1 MGESTTMAVGDR
13 PMLYGLHARPPWP
26 KALLAAAAHLLAMA
40 ASIIAAPLI
49 IAGGLGVSAEE
60 TAYLVAAALTVSG
73 VATAVQVLR
82 PGGLGSGLLAVQGT
96 SFAFIGAFFYADAV
110 LGPEAA
116 AGDAARLGV
125 LLGSSAVGA
134 FGTMVLAPLL
144 PRLARVITP
153 AVTGTTIALLG
164 LTLGATALGSLQR
177 AAAADGAGVWLQ
189 AAVVI
194 AVIVLLGTRSNPWL
208 RLASVTLGLT
218 VGLLLAL
225 ATGTLAEL
233 PGGVAGLALPEFW
246 RYELAVDWRV
256 LLILLPIYLV
266 TVAESIGD
274 LTATAS
280 LSGEPVAGPGYWR
293 RVRGGVMAD
302 GFNSVLAAFFGT
314 FPNTTFSQ
322 NNGVIAL
329 TGVAS
334 RAVGLV
340 VALLLVLLGLFPVL
354 GALLQRLPPGVMH
367 GATGFMFALI
377 AVAGAQLLWRQSNRR
392 RCAAIAA
399 GSLVAAAALT
409 GVPELAAAA
418 GVELP
423 ALAGLLLG
431 YPVASGALCA
441 MILELILP
449 GTPVR
454 VPALEE
460 SSP

>member
-1 MGESTTMAVGDR
+1 MGDSTTTAVGQR

-26 KALLAAAAHLLAMA
+26 KALLAAAGHLLAMA

-49 IAGGLGVSAEE
+49 IAGGLGVSATE

-82 PGGLGSGLLAVQGT
+82 PLGLGSGLLSVQGT

-110 LGPEAA
+110 LGPGSPAEESN
-116 AGDAARLGV
+116 RLGV
-125 LLGSSAVGA
+125 LLGSAAVGA
-134 FGTMVLAPLL
+134 LGTMVLAPLL

-153 AVTGTTIALLG
+153 AVTGTTITLLG
-164 LTLGATALGSLQR
+164 LSLVSTAVGSLQQ

-189 AAVVI
+189 AAVVLG
-194 AVIVLLGTRSNPWL
+194 VIVLLGTRASPWL
-208 RLASVTLGLT
+208 RLASISLGLT
-218 VGLLLAL
+218 AGLLLAL
-225 ATGTLAEL
+225 ATGTLAAL
-233 PGGVAGLALPEFW
+233 PGDTAALALPEFW

-256 LLILLPIYLV
+256 LAILAPIYLV

-280 LSGEPVAGPGYWR
+280 LSGQPVQGPAYWR
-293 RVRGGVMAD
+293 RIRGGVMAD
-302 GFNSVLAAFFGT
+302 GFNSVLAALFGT

-334 RAVGLV
+334 RAVGLL
-340 VALLLVLLGLFPVL
+340 VALLLILLGLFPVL
-354 GALLQRLPPGVMH
+354 GALLQRLPPGVIH

-377 AVAGAQLLWRQSNRR
+377 AVAGAQLLWRQADRR
-392 RCAAIAA
+392 RCVIIAGGSLLAAVALTLLPDAATAA
-399 GSLVAAAALT
+399 GI
-409 GVPELAAAA
+409 
-418 GVELP
+418 ELP
-423 ALAGLLLG
+423 PMLGLLLG

-441 MILELILP
+441 MALELVLP
-449 GTPVR
+449 AM
-454 VPALEE
+454 PAPAPSLEHT
-460 SSP
+460 S